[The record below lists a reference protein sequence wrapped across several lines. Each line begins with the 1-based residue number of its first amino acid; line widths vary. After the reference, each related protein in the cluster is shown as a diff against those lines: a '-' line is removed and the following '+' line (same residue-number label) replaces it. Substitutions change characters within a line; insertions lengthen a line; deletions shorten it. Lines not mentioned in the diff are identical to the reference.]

1 MRRLSRP
8 FVAACLVGTAVR
20 LVSSEGIP
28 SAGLAQRAL
37 GFSLN
42 ASPTGDLSTFFIY
55 TVLDGQVLH
64 GQPLRPETFILQATG
79 LQESAANLESID
91 LFEEYGIAAC
101 SPSGEGA
108 TLRTGFDCP
117 VLRDIWKLRFR
128 GVAVS
133 GSGPGWAGE
142 EYVPS
147 ARQQVILQA
156 YRAPEHP
163 HWQGPYVGKDAFR
176 LLRDMQDPAW
186 VRLYRDGG

>member
-1 MRRLSRP
+1 MTRSGKRLPRTS
-8 FVAACLVGTAVR
+8 
-20 LVSSEGIP
+20 I
-28 SAGLAQRAL
+28 AL
-37 GFSLN
+37 MMAPLLLGARSGEAPAHREFGFSLN
-42 ASPTGDLSTFFIY
+42 ASPNGELSTFFIY
-55 TVLDGQVLH
+55 TVMDGQVVG
-64 GQPLRPETFILQATG
+64 GQALRPESFILQATG
-79 LQESAANLESID
+79 LEESAANLESID

-101 SPSGEGA
+101 SPSSEGA
-108 TLRTGFDCP
+108 TIRTGFDCP

-147 ARQQVILQA
+147 VRQQVMLQA
-156 YRAPEHP
+156 YRPADQPY
-163 HWQGPYVGKDAFR
+163 WQGPYVGKDAFR